1 MGSGDVG
8 GGDCWLGGG
17 DSARETRR
25 GGDSEV
31 ISSEGSLTLLMLAGS
46 IVARGSVEAG
56 NHFSLFFAGR

>member
-1 MGSGDVG
+1 MLWGVL
-8 GGDCWLGGG
+8 LGVELGV
-17 DSARETRR
+17 ARETRR